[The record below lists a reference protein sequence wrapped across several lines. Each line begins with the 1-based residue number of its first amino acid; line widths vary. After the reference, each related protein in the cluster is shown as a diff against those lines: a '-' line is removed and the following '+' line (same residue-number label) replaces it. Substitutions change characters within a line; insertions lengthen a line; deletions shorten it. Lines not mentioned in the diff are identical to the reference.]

1 MTNPDT
7 PLILAIAPNGARKTP
22 VDHPAIPITPDQI
35 GRTAADCA
43 AAGAS
48 MIHAH
53 VRDADLRHLLDAAAY
68 RDAIAAIRREVG
80 PDFIIQ
86 VTTEAAGRYEA
97 PAQMAMVRDL
107 KPEACSASIREFAG
121 KPEQEFEAADF
132 FAWAAQEN
140 IHVQYILYDPDDLN
154 RFIDLHKRG
163 LIPQKRPC
171 LLYVLGRYA
180 KDQQSTPP
188 DLLPFLD
195 VAQPFDADWF
205 MCAFGRHE
213 SACAL
218 TAAAF
223 GGHCRIGFENNM
235 LLANGDTAPDNAAL
249 VSQLAPGT
257 AILGRHLAS
266 GATARELL
274 GVEQRAG
281 G

>member
-22 VDHPAIPITPDQI
+22 ADHPAIPITPDEI
-35 GRTAADCA
+35 GRTAAESA
-43 AAGAS
+43 AAGAA

-53 VRDADLRHLLDAAAY
+53 VRDADLRHLLDADAY

-97 PAQMAMVRDL
+97 PAQMAMVQAL

-121 KPEQEFEAADF
+121 KPEQEAEAASF
-132 FAWAAQEN
+132 LAWAASES
-140 IHVQYILYDPDDLN
+140 IHIQYILYDPDDLN

-163 LIPQKRPC
+163 LIPQERPC

-195 VAQPFDADWF
+195 IDLPFEADWF
-205 MCAFGRHE
+205 MCAFGRQE

-235 LLANGDTAPDNAAL
+235 LLATGDTAPDNAAL
-249 VSQLAPGT
+249 VAQLAPG
-257 AILGRHLAS
+257 AGVLGRPIADS
-266 GATARELL
+266 ITARNLL

>member
-1 MTNPDT
+1 MTHPDT
-7 PLILAIAPNGARKTP
+7 PLILAVAPNGARKTP
-22 VDHPAIPITPDQI
+22 ADHPAVPITADQI

-43 AAGAS
+43 AAGAA

-53 VRDADLRHLLDAAAY
+53 VRDADLRHLLDADAY
-68 RDAIAAIRREVG
+68 RDAIAAIRREAG

-97 PAQMAMVRDL
+97 PAQMALVREL

-121 KPEQEFEAADF
+121 EPEQEAAAAEF
-132 FAWAAQEN
+132 FAWTAQEK
-140 IHVQYILYDPDDLN
+140 IHVQYILYDPDDLH
-154 RFIDLHKRG
+154 RLTVLHKRG
-163 LIPQKRPC
+163 LIPHDRPC

-195 VAQPFDADWF
+195 VALPFEADWF

-235 LLANGDTAPDNAAL
+235 LLANGGTAPDNAAL
-249 VSQLAPGT
+249 VSQLAPGA
-257 AILGRHLAS
+257 AILGRPLAD
-266 GATARELL
+266 GLTARELL
-274 GVEQRAG
+274 GVERRTG